1 MSGNGLHGLGNG
13 MYVLGNG
20 PHLLGIMSQFG
31 IMLHL
36 GFCFIQGYVKWYY
49 VIRGYV
55 VWGIMSH
62 LALCRIQTYVFWLYV
77 LRFNVVRRNVFRD
90 NIVWSTVGV
99 SFISHVWFN

>member
-20 PHLLGIMSQFG
+20 PHLLGIMSQFV

-36 GFCFIQGYVKWYY
+36 GFCFIQGYVEWYY

-55 VWGIMSH
+55 VWHNVAFGIMSH
-62 LALCRIQTYVFWLYV
+62 SDLCRLAICPLV
-77 LRFNVVRRNVFRD
+77 
-90 NIVWSTVGV
+90 
-99 SFISHVWFN
+99 